1 MLGNFKRQG
10 GTLASTDLLD
20 AGVQVTNL
28 FSFVEGGKL
37 RFDQQSV
44 NEIHSGKRS
53 KHDLMHGILWANS
66 IYSLAALIADC
77 IWY

>member
-10 GTLASTDLLD
+10 GTLAFMNLLD

-28 FSFVEGGKL
+28 FSFVEGGKH

-44 NEIHSGKRS
+44 NEIHSGKGS
-53 KHDLMHGILWANS
+53 KHDLVHGILWANS